1 MQKSDVILRVI
12 VCFLFRKLRFL
23 SSKPAENSSSCSVT
37 ESSGAYSL
45 LFLFYCIV
53 TVVFPDL
60 IDMKYPNRSSSSKKK
75 HANKIE
81 IDFNS
86 LIAQG
91 LQRDRDKEA
100 KKQEKKERRRRAQ
113 KAAGGPKDL
122 L

>member
-1 MQKSDVILRVI
+1 MTINENNVFNVLFNA
-12 VCFLFRKLRFL
+12 CF
-23 SSKPAENSSSCSVT
+23 E
-37 ESSGAYSL
+37 
-45 LFLFYCIV
+45 
-53 TVVFPDL
+53 VFPDL
-60 IDMKYPNRSSSSKKK
+60 IDMKFPDRSSSSRKKR
-75 HANKIE
+75 ANEIE

>member
-1 MQKSDVILRVI
+1 
-12 VCFLFRKLRFL
+12 
-23 SSKPAENSSSCSVT
+23 
-37 ESSGAYSL
+37 
-45 LFLFYCIV
+45 
-53 TVVFPDL
+53 
-60 IDMKYPNRSSSSKKK
+60 MKFPNRSSSSKKK

-113 KAAGGPKDL
+113 KATGGPKDL
-122 L
+122 LQIEGNSEVNEETRINV

>member
-1 MQKSDVILRVI
+1 MQSSAPPHIDAHDKNSMYSD
-12 VCFLFRKLRFL
+12 
-23 SSKPAENSSSCSVT
+23 
-37 ESSGAYSL
+37 
-45 LFLFYCIV
+45 
-53 TVVFPDL
+53 VFPDVN
-60 IDMKYPNRSSSSKKK
+60 DMKFPNRSSSSKKK
-75 HANKIE
+75 RTNKIE

>member
-1 MQKSDVILRVI
+1 MCSYDGE
-12 VCFLFRKLRFL
+12 LFNLDF
-23 SSKPAENSSSCSVT
+23 SV
-37 ESSGAYSL
+37 
-45 LFLFYCIV
+45 
-53 TVVFPDL
+53 VVFPDL
-60 IDMKYPNRSSSSKKK
+60 IDVKFLNRASSCKKK
-75 HANKIE
+75 RTNKIE

>member
-1 MQKSDVILRVI
+1 M
-12 VCFLFRKLRFL
+12 
-23 SSKPAENSSSCSVT
+23 
-37 ESSGAYSL
+37 ES
-45 LFLFYCIV
+45 
-53 TVVFPDL
+53 VVFPDL
-60 IDMKYPNRSSSSKKK
+60 IDMTFPNRSSSSKKK

-113 KAAGGPKDL
+113 KATGGPKDL
-122 L
+122 LKLRAILKLMRKQELMFKRIRS

>member
-1 MQKSDVILRVI
+1 MY
-12 VCFLFRKLRFL
+12 
-23 SSKPAENSSSCSVT
+23 SV
-37 ESSGAYSL
+37 Y
-45 LFLFYCIV
+45 V
-53 TVVFPDL
+53 DVFPDVN
-60 IDMKYPNRSSSSKKK
+60 DMKFPNRSSSSKKK
-75 HANKIE
+75 HTNKIE